1 MFDLKGKKALVTG
14 STQGIGLAISKGLAA
29 QGAKVWING
38 AASYEKCC
46 QASREV
52 TDSEIAFVSLSEI
65 DCAEKLY
72 EITGDIDILV
82 LNASVQCRKSWDN
95 VTSEEFDEQIKVNF
109 KSSLE
114 LIQKY
119 VPKMKMQGW
128 GRILTIGSVQQ
139 YKPHKDMIVYAASKC
154 AQMSMV
160 ENLATQLAPY
170 GITVNN
176 LSPGV
181 IRTPR
186 NAEALGDK
194 KYEKKLLE
202 GIPCGYAGEP
212 RDCVTGALLLCSEEG
227 RYINGIDLVIDGGM
241 RL

>member
-14 STQGIGLAISKGLAA
+14 STQGIGLAIAKGLAE
-29 QGAKVWING
+29 QGAKVWVNG
-38 AASYEKCC
+38 ASSYEKCY
-46 QASREV
+46 QVSKEIP
-52 TDSEIAFVSLSEI
+52 DSEIAFVSLSEV
-65 DCAEKLY
+65 DCAEKIY
-72 EITGDIDILV
+72 EITGDVDILV
-82 LNASVQCRKSWDN
+82 LNASIQYRKSWDDI
-95 VTSEEFDEQIKVNF
+95 TSEEFDKQMKVNF

-119 VPKMKMQGW
+119 VPKMKIQGW

-139 YKPHKDMIVYAASKC
+139 YKPHKDMLVYAASKC

-160 ENLATQLAPY
+160 ENLAKQLAPY

-186 NAEALGDK
+186 NTVALEDK
-194 KYEKKLLE
+194 EYEKKVLE

-212 RDCVTGALLLCSEEG
+212 KDCVAGALLFCSEEG
-227 RYINGIDLVIDGGM
+227 RYMNGTDLVIDGGM

>member
-1 MFDLKGKKALVTG
+1 MFDLKGKKAIVTG
-14 STQGIGLAISKGLAA
+14 STQGIGLEIAKGLAS

-38 AASYEKCC
+38 ASSYEKCY

-52 TDSEIAFVSLSEI
+52 TDSEIAFVSLKEK
-65 DCAEKLY
+65 DCAKKLY
-72 EITGDIDILV
+72 GITGDVDILV
-82 LNASVQCRKSWDN
+82 LNASIQYRKSWDDIS
-95 VTSEEFDEQIKVNF
+95 SEEFNEQMKVNF

-119 VPKMKMQGW
+119 VPKMKMNGW

-160 ENLATQLAPY
+160 ENLAKQLASY

-186 NAEALGDK
+186 NTVALEDK
-194 KYEKKLLE
+194 EYEKKVLE

-212 RDCVTGALLLCSEEG
+212 EDCVAGALLLCSEEG